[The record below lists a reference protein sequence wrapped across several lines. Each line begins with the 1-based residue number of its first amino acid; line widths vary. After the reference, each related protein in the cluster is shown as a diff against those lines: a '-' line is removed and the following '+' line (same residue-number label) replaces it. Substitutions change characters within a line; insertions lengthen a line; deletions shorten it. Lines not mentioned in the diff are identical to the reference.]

1 MYRGRQHLWA
11 SIVLAV
17 GGVMV
22 AGAAFAQQ
30 NRINEYE
37 SKLQKAIENE
47 VQEFRSNLLEQRR
60 LKLASMT
67 AESPTT
73 DGRTLPEQQ
82 LDQQQAQERRRKL
95 EKSIENLEKPIQ
107 SVVNVSES
115 RDGEGQDV
123 EIRLTMPLDDFM
135 EFAPIAALEAAAI
148 THKFAVVN
156 IYLREETT
164 DRVVRVAFRDA
175 EPIASRY
182 LAGDENAVADMK
194 KILIWH

>member
-1 MYRGRQHLWA
+1 MNRTRQYLWA

-30 NRINEYE
+30 DRIREYE
-37 SKLQKAIENE
+37 GKLEKAIENE
-47 VQEFRSNLLEQRR
+47 VQAFRSDLLEQRR
-60 LKLASMT
+60 LKLANMT
-67 AESPTT
+67 SESPTT
-73 DGRTLPEQQ
+73 VGRTLPEQQ
-82 LDQQQAQERRRKL
+82 LDQQEAQERQRKL
-95 EKSIENLEKPIQ
+95 EKTIESLKKPFQ
-107 SVVNVSES
+107 SVVNVSPS

-123 EIRLTMPLDDFM
+123 EIRLTMPVDDFM

-164 DRVVRVAFRDA
+164 DRVIRVAFRDA
-175 EPIASRY
+175 EPIAARY
-182 LAGDENAVADMK
+182 LGGDENAVSEMK
-194 KILIWH
+194 TILISH